1 MRMSVFILPVA
12 LALLLLSHI
21 SAIIEDEREQQMKK
35 TYIIHMD
42 KSNMP
47 ASSGGA
53 GTNKY
58 TRTLTNVG
66 PPARYKVSVF
76 IDPKLATSVK
86 TLVELKPLCFSRAY
100 EKKTYTV
107 TFVTSAMPSGTDI
120 FARLIMGDGS
130 SSAES

>member
-1 MRMSVFILPVA
+1 MVLLVLKLVSN
-12 LALLLLSHI
+12 LADML
-21 SAIIEDEREQQMKK
+21 
-35 TYIIHMD
+35 YIYTN
-42 KSNMP
+42 SG
-47 ASSGGA
+47 SGGA

-120 FARLIMGDGS
+120 FARLVWSDGKHIVS
-130 SSAES
+130 SPIAISRF